1 MRAVILILILVVVAA
16 IALIATGLIDINQI
30 RGARAPDVDVSSNG
44 VTASGGQAPAFDV
57 ETGTVS
63 VGTRDANVKVPSLT
77 VNPAGNDAAPV
88 QNQVNQAAPANAL

>member
-1 MRAVILILILVVVAA
+1 MRAVILVLILIVVAA

-30 RGARAPDVDVSSNG
+30 RGARAPDVDVSGNG

-77 VNPAGNDAAPV
+77 VNPAGNDAAPAHS
-88 QNQVNQAAPANAL
+88 QVNQAAPANAM